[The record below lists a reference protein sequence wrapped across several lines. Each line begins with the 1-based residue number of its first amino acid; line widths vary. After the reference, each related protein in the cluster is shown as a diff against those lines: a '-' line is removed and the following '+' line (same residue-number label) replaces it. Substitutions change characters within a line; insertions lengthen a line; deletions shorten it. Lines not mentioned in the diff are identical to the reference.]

1 MFSHQMKSKQFM
13 EDENVDTVGSG
24 INKNG
29 TLIISKSDA
38 KTLSKG
44 KSDYTP
50 IGAPVISQPIAL

>member
-1 MFSHQMKSKQFM
+1 MKSKQFM